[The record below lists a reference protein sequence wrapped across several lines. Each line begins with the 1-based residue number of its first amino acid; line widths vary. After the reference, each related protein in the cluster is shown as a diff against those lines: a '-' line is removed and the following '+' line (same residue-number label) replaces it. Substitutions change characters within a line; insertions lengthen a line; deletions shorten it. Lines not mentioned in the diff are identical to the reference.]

1 MPSLRPPS
9 YSDSYHILS
18 KPGRPLLEPFILNPI
33 DIEPVEAKE
42 EEEPQELQQG
52 QGPCYHGII
61 LFIIKGSLHIFFIST
76 FETVFYF
83 FFVSKSE
90 DNGIKSAFNVYYTPL
105 IQTCGNWTNATH
117 GLLEEYISYGPNKT
131 VIDDRGFAATSA
143 RDRQNTEL
151 LNMSGFYSVFCLF
164 IFLLMALIARIL
176 HVNVRWPKLLAEHF
190 SFVLLLG
197 AYEYFFFRTIIYK
210 YSTLSTDEINQY
222 IYDGIYQCL
231 QI

>member
-33 DIEPVEAKE
+33 NEPVEAKE
-42 EEEPQELQQG
+42 QEQKPQEPQQGPQELQ

-90 DNGIKSAFNVYYTPL
+90 DNGIKSAFNV
-105 IQTCGNWTNATH
+105 
-117 GLLEEYISYGPNKT
+117 
-131 VIDDRGFAATSA
+131 
-143 RDRQNTEL
+143 
-151 LNMSGFYSVFCLF
+151 
-164 IFLLMALIARIL
+164 
-176 HVNVRWPKLLAEHF
+176 
-190 SFVLLLG
+190 
-197 AYEYFFFRTIIYK
+197 
-210 YSTLSTDEINQY
+210 
-222 IYDGIYQCL
+222 
-231 QI
+231 